1 MFHWLS
7 PIAPCIMENN
17 SPIMIIT
24 TEVPF
29 PFLIIVL
36 SIKESVPI
44 KRAGT
49 MACSVSPIGGT
60 DTMAKSV
67 NSAKKQVITK
77 QIT

>member
-36 SIKESVPI
+36 NMKESVPI

-49 MACSVSPIGGT
+49 MACRVSPIGGT
-60 DTMAKSV
+60 DTIAKSV
-67 NSAKKQVITK
+67 NRARKQVITK

>member
-1 MFHWLS
+1 
-7 PIAPCIMENN
+7 MENN
-17 SPIMIIT
+17 NPIMMIT

-36 SIKESVPI
+36 SMNESVPI

-49 MACSVSPIGGT
+49 MACNVSPIGGT

-67 NSAKKQVITK
+67 NRARKQVITK